1 MDEAECLREKPHTEN
16 IQTRKFCSKFRP
28 PPIISA
34 ILDSVT
40 TIIYKLQNTRGKLK
54 LNSITDFR
62 VSRWLIIDDVLFLG
76 CYTMW
81 MWETVSKVHASLKT
95 FAASPKTTGVATKEQ
110 N

>member
-1 MDEAECLREKPHTEN
+1 MDEAECLGEKPHTEN

-34 ILDSVT
+34 ILYSVT

-54 LNSITDFR
+54 LHSTTDIR
-62 VSRWLIIDDVLFLG
+62 VSRWLIIDVLFLG

-81 MWETVSKVHASLKT
+81 MWETVSTVHASPKT
-95 FAASPKTTGVATKEQ
+95 FATSPKTTGVATKEQ